1 MALTMY
7 LQQKL
12 NPAPPDPLQAKI
24 MSFLPLMF
32 LFLFATFPAG
42 LVIYWTWNNIL
53 SIGQQWIIMKKQND
67 FMKAFSFK
75 VFSEGISFKSYNELK
90 FYGIPEICFTG
101 RSNVGK
107 SSLINAITNRK
118 SLASTSN
125 KPGHTRKI
133 FFYNIAKKFMLVD
146 LLGYGYAKASKNK
159 IERMSELVFLYLT
172 KRTYLKIVYILIDS
186 RHGFKESDISF
197 LEFLDTNKISFQ
209 IVFTKIDKINKK

>member
-1 MALTMY
+1 
-7 LQQKL
+7 
-12 NPAPPDPLQAKI
+12 
-24 MSFLPLMF
+24 
-32 LFLFATFPAG
+32 
-42 LVIYWTWNNIL
+42 
-53 SIGQQWIIMKKQND
+53 MKT
-67 FMKAFSFK
+67 FSFK

-146 LLGYGYAKASKNK
+146 LPGYGYAKASKNK
-159 IERMSELVFLYLT
+159 IEKMSELVFLYLT

-197 LEFLDTNKISFQ
+197 LEFLDANKITFQ
-209 IVFTKIDKINKK
+209 IVFTKIDKINKKEKEVLIKGMRFHKLVRNSHPFFTSSITKLGVKDIKKQIVNNLKNHE

>member
-1 MALTMY
+1 
-7 LQQKL
+7 
-12 NPAPPDPLQAKI
+12 
-24 MSFLPLMF
+24 
-32 LFLFATFPAG
+32 
-42 LVIYWTWNNIL
+42 
-53 SIGQQWIIMKKQND
+53 MKT
-67 FMKAFSFK
+67 FSFK
-75 VFSEGISFKSYNELK
+75 VFSEGISFNSYDELK

-146 LLGYGYAKASKNK
+146 LPGYGYARASKNK
-159 IERMSELVFLYLT
+159 IEKMSELVFLYLT

-197 LEFLDTNKISFQ
+197 LEFLDANKITFQ
-209 IVFTKIDKINKK
+209 IVFTKIDKINKKEKEVLIKGMLFHKLIRNSHSFFTSSKTKLGIKDIKKQIIDNLKNYE